1 MLQIEMPVFGFSVW
15 TNRGITNCSLRLE
28 WAFCF
33 GVKNIFWL
41 CKLKRSWNKI
51 SSENYIHAM
60 TALPMVQIRA
70 GWIPPKTCCSR
81 LRGQER
87 ALYPSFFSEDTGV
100 HHCLTG
106 KKPKTKATKL
116 RKKPRPPEKHWYKP
130 LNSASGTIVIF
141 WEIKKDNF
149 LLCYKLLQ
157 LKCSRWHAA
166 GSIQLFPF
174 ADRFFCCEEVA
185 SCFADK
191 FKISFEPAVLWGSR
205 GVSPEGKWKVSDELH
220 PVIQSNCICLGLPA
234 CSSDV
239 SLSSPRTGRSE
250 IVHYDGKLFS
260 EKYCWRKGHVT
271 NFRWTLSQLSWEI
284 LFPVCVHKS
293 HIP

>member
-1 MLQIEMPVFGFSVW
+1 M
-15 TNRGITNCSLRLE
+15 
-28 WAFCF
+28 
-33 GVKNIFWL
+33 
-41 CKLKRSWNKI
+41 
-51 SSENYIHAM
+51 SSQNYIHAM

-70 GWIPPKTCCSR
+70 GWIPPETCCSR
-81 LRGQER
+81 VHGQER

-100 HHCLTG
+100 HHCLIGKNQTQQNSVKNQGPQRNTG
-106 KKPKTKATKL
+106 TNPWIQL
-116 RKKPRPPEKHWYKP
+116 VGLLWYFER
-130 LNSASGTIVIF
+130 L
-141 WEIKKDNF
+141 KKDNF

-174 ADRFFCCEEVA
+174 ADRFFYCKEVA

-205 GVSPEGKWKVSDELH
+205 GISPEGKWKVSDELH

-250 IVHYDGKLFS
+250 TVHYDGKLFS
-260 EKYCWRKGHVT
+260 EVLVKKRPCDKLQMNTESVELGNPLPSLCGKVPHTPKVHWT
-271 NFRWTLSQLSWEI
+271 NQNIW
-284 LFPVCVHKS
+284 
-293 HIP
+293 